1 MGNFDTQVLRTNG
14 PALSLPFTGATGVG
28 ADKNAYYGVSGA
40 AFINYPLDGTP
51 NPKGGDEIVG
61 LVQYGYYDGGLRGTY
76 AAPTNFGTYPLVLK
90 QTNFLVEGGYY
101 NHGLHFS
108 IFGKYEVRKISEDY
122 DLAFRQ
128 TAPFPSQSWAAGG
141 IKYYVAFPSNFMNFA
156 IQYER
161 VNNTD
166 APNSEQ
172 RGTNNITFQMQTL
185 LF

>member
-1 MGNFDTQVLRTNG
+1 MGNFDTQVFRTNA
-14 PALSLPFTGATGVG
+14 PATTPFTGATGVG

-61 LVQYGYYDGGLRGTY
+61 LVQYGYYDGGFRGTY
-76 AAPTNFGTYPLVLK
+76 GAPTNFGTYPLVL
-90 QTNFLVEGGYY
+90 T
-101 NHGLHFS
+101 
-108 IFGKYEVRKISEDY
+108 
-122 DLAFRQ
+122 FRQ
-128 TAPFPSQSWAAGG
+128 SLGSPSQWWAAGG
-141 IKYYVAFPSNFMNFA
+141 IKYYLAFPSNVMNVA

-166 APNSEQ
+166 APASEQ

-185 LF
+185 LY